1 MALFKKRTSRATR
14 KAEAKAL
21 KHRAEVEAK
30 LSAKNERKRDKA
42 LSKSQKK
49 AEKAEKK
56 TQTKVEKAQVANLK
70 AQEKAAAQKG
80 LSVAKVKKYL
90 GVARLLTPVLLPIAY
105 RAATAVRGQIDAQRA
120 HKLGVGVDELGD
132 FTGHGGRLSARIA
145 GAEKSVKDI
154 LGQKPDDAETRAFA
168 SATRDRLK
176 DLNTAVRAAEQMPP
190 ARRKS
195 AHAAIST
202 ELDGVEADLLARLGV
217 R

>member
-1 MALFKKRTSRATR
+1 MALFKKRSSRATR

-21 KHRAEVEAK
+21 KHKAELEAK

-42 LSKSQKK
+42 VVKSQKK

-56 TQTKVEKAQVANLK
+56 THKKVEKAELANLK
-70 AQEKAAAQKG
+70 AQEKAAAKKG
-80 LSVAKVKKYL
+80 LSVSNVKKYL

-105 RAATAVRGQIDAQRA
+105 RAATAVRGQIDTKRA

-132 FTGHGGRLSARIA
+132 FTGHGGRLSARIS

-154 LGQKPDDAETRAFA
+154 LGHKPDDAETRAFA
-168 SATRDRLK
+168 SATRDRLN

-195 AHAAIST
+195 AHAAISS